1 MKMTKYFI
9 ISLAFVGFAYGVG
22 YTATQERKLMEMLN
36 FLQLNAQC
44 AQASTAILTA
54 SHAVLTDQEKDA
66 MRDQIKLFA
75 ENLVKYQA
83 FLKDLKEHVMTTSE
97 KVKEITPK

>member
-1 MKMTKYFI
+1 MKIIKYLVL
-9 ISLAFVGFAYGVG
+9 SLSLVGSAYGIS
-22 YTATQERKLMEMLN
+22 YTAEQQQKVIEMLN

-44 AQASTAILTA
+44 AQASAAILA
-54 SHAVLTDQEKDA
+54 APHAVLTSKEKDA

-83 FLKDLKEHVMTTSE
+83 FLQDMKQTVSE
-97 KVKEITPK
+97 KIKEIAQK